1 MNLTWEIKRTYTV
14 VAVGIV
20 VASIVFVEPA
30 RFKQLHAAES
40 LVAAMRTSF
49 LVRSVGQPVGTGRA
63 SLSTTERLSM
73 TIMRHVMVLVEVET
87 AVVVV
92 RSVSVVKV
100 VIVLL
105 HVRRSTTLTA
115 RERWLT

>member
-1 MNLTWEIKRTYTV
+1 MGNQKNIYRGSSRHRGGLD
-14 VAVGIV
+14 
-20 VASIVFVEPA
+20 
-30 RFKQLHAAES
+30 S
-40 LVAAMRTSF
+40 LCRACKVQTATRRRKFGGSMRTSF